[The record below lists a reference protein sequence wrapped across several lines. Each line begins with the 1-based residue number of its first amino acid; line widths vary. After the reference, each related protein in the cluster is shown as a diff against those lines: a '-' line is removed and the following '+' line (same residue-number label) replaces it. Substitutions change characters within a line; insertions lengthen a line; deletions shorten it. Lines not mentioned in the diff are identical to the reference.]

1 MEGSW
6 TGPAG
11 SAYDVL
17 KEDGYNV
24 SVVQN
29 PTSWLVDDVA
39 VAERMPAAQNGSAIL
54 VVHSYGGVVITEP
67 GTIRRS
73 RDQEPA
79 AWCAGASDPAASGRL
94 SVSRSTTVSRV
105 VRCGCERCAAAFMA
119 DSQVP
124 WSLEA
129 LNGAV
134 SEPAWKTRSSWYL
147 VATEDRMIPPD
158 AQRAMSKRA
167 GSTVAEVKRSHA
179 VYVSRPKAVADLIAK
194 AANGVALA
202 TR

>member
-54 VVHSYGGVVITEP
+54 VVHSYGGVVVP
-67 GTIRRS
+67 
-73 RDQEPA
+73 
-79 AWCAGASDPAASGRL
+79 
-94 SVSRSTTVSRV
+94 STTSRNV
-105 VRCGCERCAAAFMA
+105 DLRER
-119 DSQVP
+119 VP
-124 WSLEA
+124 
-129 LNGAV
+129 
-134 SEPAWKTRSSWYL
+134 
-147 VATEDRMIPPD
+147 
-158 AQRAMSKRA
+158 
-167 GSTVAEVKRSHA
+167 
-179 VYVSRPKAVADLIAK
+179 VADC
-194 AANGVALA
+194 V
-202 TR
+202 

>member
-54 VVHSYGGVVITEP
+54 VVHSYGGVVMTEP

-73 RDQEPA
+73 RDQDP
-79 AWCAGASDPAASGRL
+79 GVRSGGSSNGSDKS
-94 SVSRSTTVSRV
+94 
-105 VRCGCERCAAAFMA
+105 
-119 DSQVP
+119 
-124 WSLEA
+124 
-129 LNGAV
+129 
-134 SEPAWKTRSSWYL
+134 
-147 VATEDRMIPPD
+147 
-158 AQRAMSKRA
+158 
-167 GSTVAEVKRSHA
+167 
-179 VYVSRPKAVADLIAK
+179 
-194 AANGVALA
+194 
-202 TR
+202 